1 MRSSSMKVAAAAA
14 LSMWMCISAALAAS
28 VTQPG
33 ETTEAAAGAPLPEGL
48 YLTNTADRGCR
59 NSTPISCLGIT
70 IPVVDADH

>member
-14 LSMWMCISAALAAS
+14 LSMCISAALAAS

-33 ETTEAAAGAPLPEGL
+33 ETAEAAAGAPLPEGL